1 MKFASRFVENITFML
16 PIRCFSCNKILG
28 QYSDAFDEKKINITF
43 LKNNNI
49 ERYCCQKILLTT
61 VDIHS
66 EAFSKV
72 NLSFCKRKVH
82 TEIKKVMIAR

>member
-1 MKFASRFVENITFML
+1 ML

-28 QYSDAFDEKKINITF
+28 QYSDAFDEQKINKAF
-43 LKNNNI
+43 LKKNNI

-72 NLSFCKRKVH
+72 NLNFCKRKVH
-82 TEIKKVMIAR
+82 TEIKKIIIAR